1 MNSSAR
7 GAFEKR
13 LLPLFI
19 TIFMFSLGVG
29 IAAPIIPLLAQSLGA
44 SYTEVGL
51 VGTSYSIIFIMF
63 AALSGKLSDRLGR
76 RVLILVSAVL
86 NALAA
91 ALYLVARNVNEII
104 LIRTLEGLAWAAFWP
119 SVEALTTEIASASA
133 SGRAMGLS
141 SASYGTGFAFGSL
154 LGGSIAA
161 TTGYRNTFYFYLL
174 PSMIAAL
181 TISIWFKDVRIVNIS
196 EGDQRVTPQ
205 SNELKVSLW
214 RSRPFL
220 LSNVI
225 AASYTFVLGT
235 LLTLFSVYAKGLGVE
250 VFWIGVLFTL
260 FWIGRIVSSMS
271 AGRISDR
278 VGRRSI
284 LIPALIGCAIASF
297 LAAISVGI
305 ELLSISMVIMGIS
318 IGAVFPVAVAL
329 ISDNVH
335 TRQRGVAMGIFET
348 SCGIGL
354 MTAATAGGIVAD
366 QFNPRY
372 PYVLC
377 ALISIASVIALWVA
391 LRHVEVHSK
400 K

>member
-7 GAFEKR
+7 GAFERR

-19 TIFMFSLGVG
+19 TIFVFSLGVG
-29 IAAPIIPLLAQSLGA
+29 IATPIIPLLAQSLGA

-63 AALSGKLSDRLGR
+63 AALSGKLSDRVGR
-76 RVLILVSAVL
+76 RVLILISAAL

-161 TTGYRNTFYFYLL
+161 TTGYRNTFHFYLL

-181 TISIWFKDVRIVNIS
+181 TISIWFKDIRIVEIS
-196 EGDQRVTPQ
+196 EGDPRVTPQ
-205 SNELKVSLW
+205 SNELKVNLW
-214 RSRPFL
+214 KSRPFL
-220 LSNVI
+220 LSNVV

-235 LLTLFSVYAKGLGVE
+235 ILTLFSVYAKGLGVE

-271 AGRISDR
+271 AGRLSDR
-278 VGRRSI
+278 VGRGSI

-297 LAAISVGI
+297 LVAISVGI

-318 IGAVFPVAVAL
+318 TGAAFPVAVAL
-329 ISDNVH
+329 ISDNVD

-348 SCGIGL
+348 SCGIGM
-354 MTAATAGGIVAD
+354 MTAATVGGIIAD
-366 QFNPRY
+366 QLNPRY

-377 ALISIASVIALWVA
+377 ALISIVSVIALGVA
-391 LRHVEVHSK
+391 LRRVEARSK

>member
-1 MNSSAR
+1 MNLFAR
-7 GAFEKR
+7 RFERR

-19 TIFMFSLGVG
+19 TIFIFSLGVG
-29 IAAPIIPLLAQSLGA
+29 IVTPIIPLLAQSLGA

-63 AALSGKLSDRLGR
+63 AALSGKLSDRVGR
-76 RVLILVSAVL
+76 RVLILISAVL

-91 ALYLVARNVNEII
+91 VLYLVARDVNEII
-104 LIRTLEGLAWAAFWP
+104 LIRTLEGLSWAAFWP

-141 SASYGTGFAFGSL
+141 SASYGAGFAFGSL
-154 LGGSIAA
+154 LGGSIAS
-161 TTGYRNTFYFYLL
+161 TIGYRNTFYFYLL

-181 TISIWFKDVRIVNIS
+181 TISIWFKDVRVVYVS
-196 EGDQRVTPQ
+196 KGDRHVTSQ
-205 SNELKVSLW
+205 SNELKMNLW
-214 RSRPFL
+214 ESRPFL
-220 LSNVI
+220 LSNAI

-271 AGRISDR
+271 AGRLSDR

-284 LIPALIGCAIASF
+284 LIPALIGCAIASL
-297 LAAISVGI
+297 LAAISLGI

-335 TRQRGVAMGIFET
+335 TQQRGVAMGLFET
-348 SCGIGL
+348 SCGIGM
-354 MTAATAGGIVAD
+354 MTAATVGGIVAD

-377 ALISIASVIALWVA
+377 ALISIVSVIVLGVA
-391 LRHVEVHSK
+391 LRHAEAHSK

>member
-1 MNSSAR
+1 M
-7 GAFEKR
+7 
-13 LLPLFI
+13 PLFI
-19 TIFMFSLGVG
+19 TIFIFSLGVG
-29 IAAPIIPLLAQSLGA
+29 IVTPIIPLLAQSLGA

-63 AALSGKLSDRLGR
+63 AALSGKLSDRVGR
-76 RVLILVSAVL
+76 RVLILISAVL

-91 ALYLVARNVNEII
+91 VLYLVARDVNEII
-104 LIRTLEGLAWAAFWP
+104 LIRTLEGLSWAAFWP

-141 SASYGTGFAFGSL
+141 SASYGAGFAFGSL
-154 LGGSIAA
+154 LGGSIAS
-161 TTGYRNTFYFYLL
+161 TIGYRNTFYFYLL

-181 TISIWFKDVRIVNIS
+181 TISIWFKDVRVVS
-196 EGDQRVTPQ
+196 KGDRHVTSQ
-205 SNELKVSLW
+205 SNELKMNLW

-235 LLTLFSVYAKGLGVE
+235 LLTLFSVYAKGLGAE

-271 AGRISDR
+271 AGRLSDR

-284 LIPALIGCAIASF
+284 LIPALIGCAIASL
-297 LAAISVGI
+297 LAAISLGI

-335 TRQRGVAMGIFET
+335 MRQRGVAMGLFET
-348 SCGIGL
+348 SCGIGM
-354 MTAATAGGIVAD
+354 MTAATVGGIVAD

-377 ALISIASVIALWVA
+377 ALISIVSVIVLGVA
-391 LRHVEVHSK
+391 LRHAEAHSK

>member
-7 GAFEKR
+7 GAFERR

-29 IAAPIIPLLAQSLGA
+29 IATPIIPLLAQSLGA

-63 AALSGKLSDRLGR
+63 AALSGKLSDRFGR
-76 RVLILVSAVL
+76 RALILTSAVL

-91 ALYLVARNVNEII
+91 ALYLVAGSVSQIV
-104 LIRTLEGLAWAAFWP
+104 LIRTLEGLAWATFWP

-141 SASYGTGFAFGSL
+141 TASYGTGFAFGSL

-174 PSMIAAL
+174 PSMIAAF
-181 TISIWFKDVRIVNIS
+181 TISIWFKEVRIVNIS
-196 EGDQRVTPQ
+196 EGGQLVTPQ
-205 SNELKVSLW
+205 SNELKVDLW
-214 RSRPFL
+214 KTRPFL
-220 LSNVI
+220 LSNVV

-235 LLTLFSVYAKGLGVE
+235 ILTLFSVYAKGLGVE
-250 VFWIGVLFTL
+250 VFGIGVLFTL

-271 AGRISDR
+271 AGRLSDR

-318 IGAVFPVAVAL
+318 TGAAFPVAVAL

-335 TRQRGVAMGIFET
+335 ARQRGVAMGIFET
-348 SCGIGL
+348 SCGIGM
-354 MTAATAGGIVAD
+354 MTAATVGGIIAD

-377 ALISIASVIALWVA
+377 ALISIVSVIALGIA
-391 LRHVEVHSK
+391 LRHVESHSK
-400 K
+400 E

>member
-1 MNSSAR
+1 M
-7 GAFEKR
+7 
-13 LLPLFI
+13 PLFI

-29 IAAPIIPLLAQSLGA
+29 IVTPIIPLLAQSLGA

-51 VGTSYSIIFIMF
+51 VGTSYSIIFIVF
-63 AALSGKLSDRLGR
+63 AALSGKLSDRFGR
-76 RVLILVSAVL
+76 KVLILISAVL

-91 ALYLVARNVNEII
+91 VLYLVAGSVNEII

-119 SVEALTTEIASASA
+119 SVEALSTEIASASA

-141 SASYGTGFAFGSL
+141 SASYGAGFAFGSL

-181 TISIWFKDVRIVNIS
+181 TISMWFKDVRIVKIS
-196 EGDQRVTPQ
+196 EGDRSVTPQ
-205 SNELKVSLW
+205 SNELKVNLW
-214 RSRPFL
+214 KSCPFL
-220 LSNVI
+220 LSNVV

-235 LLTLFSVYAKGLGVE
+235 LLTLFSVYAKGLGIE
-250 VFWIGVLFTL
+250 VFWIGALFTL

-284 LIPALIGCAIASF
+284 LIPALIGCAIAS
-297 LAAISVGI
+297 LLVAISVGI

-318 IGAVFPVAVAL
+318 IGAIFPVAVAF

-335 TRQRGVAMGIFET
+335 TRQRGVAMGFFET
-348 SCGIGL
+348 SCGIGM
-354 MTAATAGGIVAD
+354 MTAAAVGGIIAD

-372 PYVLC
+372 PYILC
-377 ALISIASVIALWVA
+377 ALISIVSVVALWVA

>member
-7 GAFEKR
+7 GAFERR

-19 TIFMFSLGVG
+19 TIFIFSLGVG
-29 IAAPIIPLLAQSLGA
+29 IATPIIPLLAQSLGA

-76 RVLILVSAVL
+76 RALILISAVL

-91 ALYLVARNVNEII
+91 VLYLVARNVNEII
-104 LIRTLEGLAWAAFWP
+104 IIRTLEGLAWAAFWP

-154 LGGSIAA
+154 IGGSIAS

-174 PSMIAAL
+174 PSMVAAL
-181 TISIWFKDVRIVNIS
+181 TISIWFKDAGAVDIS
-196 EGDQRVTPQ
+196 KGDQHAAPQ
-205 SNELKVSLW
+205 SNELKVDL
-214 RSRPFL
+214 RESRPFL
-220 LSNVI
+220 LSNVV
-225 AASYTFVLGT
+225 AASYTFVLGA

-250 VFWIGVLFTL
+250 VFGIGVLFAL

-271 AGRISDR
+271 AGRLSDR

-284 LIPALIGCAIASF
+284 LIPALIGCAIAS
-297 LAAISVGI
+297 LIAAISVGI

-329 ISDNVH
+329 ISDNVR
-335 TRQRGVAMGIFET
+335 TQQRGVAMGLFET
-348 SCGIGL
+348 SCGIGM
-354 MTAATAGGIVAD
+354 MTAATVGGIVAD

-377 ALISIASVIALWVA
+377 ALISIASATALGIALT
-391 LRHVEVHSK
+391 HVEAHSK

>member
-7 GAFEKR
+7 GAFERR

-19 TIFMFSLGVG
+19 TIFIFSLGVG
-29 IAAPIIPLLAQSLGA
+29 IATPIIPLLAQSLGA

-63 AALSGKLSDRLGR
+63 AALSGKLSDRVGR
-76 RVLILVSAVL
+76 RVLILISAVL

-91 ALYLVARNVNEII
+91 VLYLVARDVNEII
-104 LIRTLEGLAWAAFWP
+104 LIRTLEGLSWAAFWP

-141 SASYGTGFAFGSL
+141 SASYGAGFALGSL
-154 LGGSIAA
+154 LGGSIAS
-161 TTGYRNTFYFYLL
+161 TIGYRNTFYFYLL

-181 TISIWFKDVRIVNIS
+181 TISIWFKDVRVVS
-196 EGDQRVTPQ
+196 KGDRHVTSQ
-205 SNELKVSLW
+205 SNELKMNLW

-235 LLTLFSVYAKGLGVE
+235 LLTLFSVYAKGLGAE

-271 AGRISDR
+271 AGRLSDR

-284 LIPALIGCAIASF
+284 LIPALIGCAIASL
-297 LAAISVGI
+297 LAAISLGI

-329 ISDNVH
+329 ISDDVH
-335 TRQRGVAMGIFET
+335 TRQRGVAMGLFET
-348 SCGIGL
+348 SCGIGM
-354 MTAATAGGIVAD
+354 MTAATVGGIVAD

-377 ALISIASVIALWVA
+377 ALISIVSVIVLGVA
-391 LRHVEVHSK
+391 LRHAEAHSK

>member
-1 MNSSAR
+1 
-7 GAFEKR
+7 
-13 LLPLFI
+13 LPLFI

-29 IAAPIIPLLAQSLGA
+29 IATPIIPLLAQSLGA

-51 VGTSYSIIFIMF
+51 VGTSYSIIFIVF
-63 AALSGKLSDRLGR
+63 AALSGKLSDRFGR
-76 RVLILVSAVL
+76 KVLILISAVL

-91 ALYLVARNVNEII
+91 VLYLVAGSVNEII

-119 SVEALTTEIASASA
+119 SVEALSTEIASASA

-141 SASYGTGFAFGSL
+141 SASYGAGFAFGSL

-174 PSMIAAL
+174 PSIIAAL
-181 TISIWFKDVRIVNIS
+181 TISMWSKDVGIVKVS

-205 SNELKVSLW
+205 PNELKVNLW
-214 RSRPFL
+214 KSRPFL
-220 LSNVI
+220 LSNFV

-250 VFWIGVLFTL
+250 VFWIGALFTL

-297 LAAISVGI
+297 LAAISTGI
-305 ELLSISMVIMGIS
+305 DLLSISMMIMGIS
-318 IGAVFPVAVAL
+318 IGAIFPVTVAF

-335 TRQRGVAMGIFET
+335 RQQRGVAMGFFEM
-348 SCGIGL
+348 SCGIG
-354 MTAATAGGIVAD
+354 MITAAAVGGIIAD
-366 QFNPRY
+366 WFNPRY
-372 PYVLC
+372 PYILC
-377 ALISIASVIALWVA
+377 ALISIVSVVTLGAA
-391 LRHVEVHSK
+391 LRHVKAHSK

>member
-1 MNSSAR
+1 M
-7 GAFEKR
+7 
-13 LLPLFI
+13 LPLFI

-29 IAAPIIPLLAQSLGA
+29 IATPIIPLLAQSLGA
-44 SYTEVGL
+44 SYIEVGL

-63 AALSGKLSDRLGR
+63 AALSGRLSDRLGR
-76 RVLILVSAVL
+76 KTLILISSVL

-91 ALYLVARNVNEII
+91 VLYLFARNVNEII
-104 LIRTLEGLAWAAFWP
+104 IIRALEGIAWAAFWP

-161 TTGYRNTFYFYLL
+161 TVGYRNTFYFYLL

-181 TISIWFKDVRIVNIS
+181 TISIWFKEVRVVNIS
-196 EGDQRVTPQ
+196 EGDQPVTPQ
-205 SNELKVSLW
+205 SSQLKVDLW
-214 RSRPFL
+214 KSRPFL
-220 LSNVI
+220 LSNVV

-250 VFWIGVLFTL
+250 VFWIGALFTL
-260 FWIGRIVSSMS
+260 FWIGRIVSSMT
-271 AGRISDR
+271 AGRVSDR
-278 VGRRSI
+278 VGRNSI

-297 LAAISVGI
+297 LAAISLGI

-335 TRQRGVAMGIFET
+335 MRQRGVAMGIFET
-348 SCGIGL
+348 SCGVG
-354 MTAATAGGIVAD
+354 MMAAATVGGIVAD

-377 ALISIASVIALWVA
+377 ALISIVSVIALGVA
-391 LRHVEVHSK
+391 LRHAEVHSK